1 MKIEDFFKDQ
11 LLDDMET
18 LNKEI
23 QASQDNVGNITYEQ
37 SLELAKTLLI
47 SKIISKHMENL
58 EKLTNQTNEYLR
70 NISDAL
76 DDLAED
82 LDVD

>member
-1 MKIEDFFKDQ
+1 MKIEDFFKGN
-11 LLDDMET
+11 LLDDMDI
-18 LNKEI
+18 LNNEI
-23 QASQDNVGNITYEQ
+23 QAVQENIGNITYEQ
-37 SLELAKTLLI
+37 SLELVKTLL
-47 SKIISKHMENL
+47 ISKHMENL

-70 NISDAL
+70 DISDAL

>member
-1 MKIEDFFKDQ
+1 MKIEDFFKEQ

-18 LNKEI
+18 LNREI
-23 QASQDNVGNITYEQ
+23 QASQDNIGNITYEQ
-37 SLELAKTLLI
+37 SLELVKTLL
-47 SKIISKHMENL
+47 ISKHMENL

-70 NISDAL
+70 DISDAL